1 MVAFGVQNEAAEED
15 VQALERAF
23 ETLNI
28 FLQGNEYVAGTDL
41 TIADFSIITSVS
53 SIIVSINIYIKKY
66 HCLVFIQFF

>member
-1 MVAFGVQNEAAEED
+1 MVALGAQTEAAEED

-28 FLQGNEYVAGTDL
+28 FLQDNDYVAGTDL

-53 SIIVSINIYIKKY
+53 SIVVS
-66 HCLVFIQFF
+66 